1 MAEVELDTISLI
13 QGPKSL
19 EYFGDLSQKVDESW
33 WPFFSLRTVIAELED
48 IAKKLAIRELNGE
61 VIYPKK
67 ENMFR
72 IFLLVPLDAVKVV
85 GMGQDPY
92 ANGHA
97 TGVAFSGGGKTA
109 NVVPGSL
116 KNIVKEVQR
125 CYPKRTIPDLVDPS
139 LEGWCKQG
147 VFLIN
152 HCLSVTEHQEG
163 GHKGLWMGFITE
175 VIDVIV
181 KKDSVIPWMLWGSRV
196 RRCQDLIQKRGGT
209 NILICGHPSP
219 RSVAFFR
226 ENGHFLEVD
235 RIMLENGW
243 DEIAWWK
250 FNDSCEEE

>member
-1 MAEVELDTISLI
+1 MEEAPAVLK
-13 QGPKSL
+13 QGPLSL
-19 EYFGDLSQKVDESW
+19 AYFGSLSDRVDESW
-33 WPFFSLRTVIAELED
+33 WPLFNRDTVIRELED
-48 IAKKLAIRELNGE
+48 IAKKLKAREELDE
-61 VIYPKK
+61 VIFPMKDK
-67 ENMFR
+67 MFR
-72 IFLLVPLDAVKVV
+72 VFLVTPLDSVRAVI
-85 GMGQDPY
+85 MGQDPY

-97 TGVAFSGGGKTA
+97 TGIAFSGGGKNA
-109 NVVPGSL
+109 NTVPASL

-139 LEGWCKQG
+139 LEGWCAQG
-147 VFLIN
+147 VLLLN

-175 VIDVIV
+175 VIDIIV
-181 KKDSVIPWMLWGSRV
+181 KKDSVIPWLLWGSRV

-219 RSVAFFR
+219 RSVSFFQ

-243 DEIAWWK
+243 DEIAWWR
-250 FNDSCEEE
+250 FNSSCDEE